1 MEKLITRCGLIARMD
16 ASGLAYQTKAL
27 HDLLKPSKTLVI
39 DSTPFNGREQVGYA
53 HWYTHGDVR
62 YSYGFIENS
71 LLLEFIKDIDVVITC
86 EVPYNDNLYRICKK
100 RGIKTILQPNAE
112 LNPHIL
118 NRRLDLPDA
127 FFLPSTWLEGET
139 RSVGIPTY
147 IVKPPIIEPR
157 KYIEIE
163 KNPGELRLLHFQGRR
178 AAGDR
183 NGTDIVAILPEIKGV
198 TIDIHNQLENEVK
211 DQRDLYEQGHH
222 ALLIPRRYGGQCL
235 PMVEGLSYGLPS
247 IMPNIE
253 PNRTELP
260 SEWLTRASK
269 GRSIKTKHRIETYN
283 TTPEAI
289 YEVIERFR
297 DMNQKQ
303 YNEQRNIAL
312 ELYSKHKEQLKLWE
326 IYIKEVMKG

>member
-1 MEKLITRCGLIARMD
+1 MNNIRIGLICRSD
-16 ASGLAYQTKAL
+16 CSGLGFQTRELYKFL
-27 HDLLKPSKTLVI
+27 QPDKVLLI
-39 DSTPFNGREQVGYA
+39 DSTPFNGREQ
-53 HWYTHGDVR
+53 HPEWYDSSITTI
-62 YSYGFIENS
+62 SNGFLTNPTIIR
-71 LLLEFIKDIDVVITC
+71 FIKDIDVLITC
-86 EVPYNDNLYRICKK
+86 EVPYSDTLYRICKK
-100 RGIKTILQPNAE
+100 NNVKTILQPNAE

-147 IVKPPIIEPR
+147 IVKPPIISPR

-235 PMVEGLSYGLPS
+235 PMIEGLSYGLPS

-283 TTPEAI
+283 TTPDAI

-312 ELYSKHKEQLKLWE
+312 ELYKKHQDQLPLWHT
-326 IYIKEVMKG
+326 YIKEVIMKG